1 MDVLYGV
8 RMTGPLAPHAAGLAG
23 ELARLGFTE
32 MSARAQVGLAA
43 HLSRWLDA
51 AGLGTMALTA
61 PVAEEYLAARRA
73 AGYTAYLTP
82 RALAPLLSY
91 LRELGVAPEA
101 QIPGPATQAEALLE
115 RYRRYLL
122 AERGLREKVAR
133 GYVDSVRP
141 FVAGCAAAGTEDLG
155 RLTAGDVT
163 AFLTGQSR
171 RLAPKTAQRLA
182 TALRSLLRFWHVEGL
197 ISGPLDRAVPK
208 VANRRPGLPRP
219 LEPVQVRAL
228 LASCDLGTAGGR
240 RDLAMMTLLARMG
253 LRAGE
258 VAGLRLEDIDWRH
271 GEITIAGKGNRR
283 DQLPLPADAGEAVAD
298 WLRHGRP
305 PRALDR
311 SVFIR
316 IKAPHRGL
324 TAGGVTMAVLAAG
337 QRAGLG
343 TIYAHR
349 LRHSAATAM
358 LAQGGSLA
366 EIGQVLRHRRP
377 ATTAAY
383 TKVSIE
389 ALRALARPWPGTS
402 S

>member
-8 RMTGPLAPHAAGLAG
+8 RMTGPLAPHATGLAG

-32 MSARAQVGLAA
+32 MSARAQLGLAA
-43 HLSRWLDA
+43 HLSRWLAA

-61 PVAEEYLAARRA
+61 PVAQEYLAARRA

-82 RALAPLLSY
+82 KALAPLLGY
-91 LRELGVAPEA
+91 LQELGMAPEA
-101 QIPGPATQAEALLE
+101 EIAAPATQAEALLE

-141 FVAGCAAAGTEDLG
+141 FVASCAAAGGADL
-155 RLTAGDVT
+155 RWLTAGDVT
-163 AFLTGQSR
+163 AFLTGESR

-208 VANRRPGLPRP
+208 VANRRPGLPQP
-219 LEPVQVRAL
+219 LDPAQVRAL
-228 LASCDLGTAGGR
+228 LASCDRETAGGR
-240 RDLAMMTLLARMG
+240 RDLAMITLMARMG

-258 VAGLRLEDIDWRH
+258 VAGLRLDDIDWRR
-271 GEITIAGKGNRR
+271 GEITIDGKGNRR

-305 PRALDR
+305 PTALDR
-311 SVFIR
+311 SAFIR

-324 TAGGVTMAVLAAG
+324 TAGGVTMAVFAAG
-337 QRAGLG
+337 QRSGLG

-358 LAQGGSLA
+358 LAEGGSLA

-383 TKVSIE
+383 TKVNVE
-389 ALRALARPWPGTS
+389 ALRALARPWPGAS

>member
-1 MDVLYGV
+1 MNVLYGV
-8 RMTGPLAPHAAGLAG
+8 RMTGPLAPHATGLAG

-32 MSARAQVGLAA
+32 MSARGQLGLAA
-43 HLSRWLDA
+43 HLSRWLAA

-82 RALAPLLSY
+82 KALAPVLGY

-101 QIPGPATQAEALLE
+101 EIAVPATRAEVLLE

-133 GYVDSVRP
+133 GYVDSVRL
-141 FVAGCAAAGTEDLG
+141 FVASWAADLR

-208 VANRRPGLPRP
+208 VANRRPALPRG
-219 LEPVQVRAL
+219 LEPAQVRAL
-228 LASCDLGTAGGR
+228 LASCDRGTAGGR

-258 VAGLRLEDIDWRH
+258 VARLCLDDIDWRR

-298 WLRHGRP
+298 WLRDGRP
-305 PRALDR
+305 PTALDR

-316 IKAPHRGL
+316 IKAPRRGL
-324 TAGGVTMAVLAAG
+324 TAGGVTMAVFAAG

-358 LAQGGSLA
+358 LAGGGSLA

-377 ATTAAY
+377 HTTAAY
-383 TKVSIE
+383 TKVNVE
-389 ALRALARPWPGTS
+389 ALRALARPWPGAS
-402 S
+402 